1 MATGLFSGSSTR
13 KRNGGAVDASIE
25 DQLDDI
31 REDIAQLVAL
41 IADRGVAASRET
53 KSKVR
58 STRKQAES
66 DLQDL
71 LESGEQMLSDLRSRY
86 ADTEREVRRAVRE
99 HPVATLGAAAAIGL
113 IAAAL
118 LRR

>member
-13 KRNGGAVDASIE
+13 KRNGVAVDTSIE
-25 DQLDDI
+25 DQLQDI
-31 REDIAQLVAL
+31 REDIAQLVAV
-41 IADRGVAASRET
+41 IADRGVAASREA
-53 KSKVR
+53 KAKAR
-58 STRKQAES
+58 STRKHAES

-71 LESGEQMLSDLRSRY
+71 LESGEELLSDLRSRY
-86 ADTEREVRRAVRE
+86 AATERQMRRAVRE

>member
-1 MATGLFSGSSTR
+1 MATGLFSSSSTR
-13 KRNGGAVDASIE
+13 KRNGSAVDAPIE
-25 DQLDDI
+25 DQLHEI

-41 IADRGVAASRET
+41 IADRGVAASREA
-53 KSKVR
+53 KAKAR

>member
-1 MATGLFSGSSTR
+1 MATGLFSSSSSR

-25 DQLDDI
+25 DQLQEI

-41 IADRGVAASRET
+41 IADRGVEASREV
-53 KSKVR
+53 KAKAR

-66 DLQDL
+66 DLKDL
-71 LESGEQMLSDLRSRY
+71 LENGEQMLSDLRSRY